1 MDRVDQLLEQY
12 AASARAGDAD
22 PTPFLDQVE
31 GGERDRLERRIE
43 LFHMAS
49 PLEGADSPRAWDA
62 TEYAGSPA
70 ERIVGEVVEGT
81 RCPSGEWPEL
91 LPELMA
97 ERELEREV
105 VVERLA
111 VGIGAREPAQVEKV
125 GEYFHDMTWGTL
137 DARGVTDTV
146 LDRLAE
152 ILDTS
157 KDVLRQAGEAL
168 GRRRPGEAEGAVFAR
183 RPSVETLNFEASA
196 GMRHRTAESPS
207 AGPDEIDLLF
217 TSRTPGRTQG

>member
-1 MDRVDQLLEQY
+1 MDRVERLLEQY
-12 AASARAGDAD
+12 AASARSGEAD

-31 GGERDRLERRIE
+31 GIERERLERRIE
-43 LFHMAS
+43 LFYMAS
-49 PLEGADSPRAWDA
+49 PPEEVESPRAWDPV
-62 TEYAGSPA
+62 EYSGSAA

-111 VGIGAREPAQVEKV
+111 AGIGADDPEQVAKV

-137 DARGVTDTV
+137 DARGVTDPV

-157 KDVLRQAGEAL
+157 KEALRRAGEAI
-168 GRRRPGEAEGAVFAR
+168 GRRRPGAAGGVVFAR
-183 RPSVETLNFEASA
+183 RPSVESLNFDGAAGRPRGEMLTGSA
-196 GMRHRTAESPS
+196 V
-207 AGPDEIDLLF
+207 PDEIDLLF
-217 TSRTPGRTQG
+217 TSRSPGGELD